1 MVQSQLQQSKQ
12 SAAEALQRAT
22 RAEDEIS
29 TIKEAMQAAEQ
40 LMAERLQQA
49 SDEANVMAQT
59 AVSQAA
65 AALEISQQ
73 ELSDAKLTIS
83 SLEAGAATA
92 YAMDVQTALDKLRLE
107 LTETSANMLVLEA
120 ERGAEHQR
128 AEQAE
133 QAAAHALDQAALAE
147 DKLSAYQLERQ
158 GVDELS
164 QQRVQQLST
173 EASHA
178 VRQSESHAAA
188 AAAEVERLRLEVAG
202 ATQTARAAALEDAQQ
217 SFRDREH
224 RLETRVSELLDR
236 TARAEAEATAANT
249 ARKVIEDELTSKV
262 QEQLV
267 ELDVAMKQE
276 KHRASVAVDD
286 RLTGVWRCVGVDDST
301 QAVSDFTFIL
311 WQAEG
316 GHLRGHT
323 ALSDDRSYTI
333 EAGNYSGGVDGELCA
348 SFDQLF
354 LNGRHVRWRVSMS
367 AEHSFGPL
375 SLKGEWSGD
384 QTGQFH
390 GKKERANIW
399 DQFSA
404 LAAVGISG
412 SFPSHPAI
420 RTQILRPVTGASS
433 RAQPDSHLPELAAIK
448 LQAFQRGRATRQLVA
463 ELKGLQQELKQQNL
477 SNISAARSLTEE
489 QTLATPALGND
500 HAYDGDSA
508 LGNDHAYDG
517 DSALD
522 NDRAYD
528 GDSALDNDHAYD
540 DLGTASLRASSASIY
555 QPTDRQ
561 PTDRSNSPASVA
573 IEIEH
578 TPLDRDEPRFDPSVA
593 LGSRSGSVSS
603 DSERSGPR
611 TAGRRSSSTLEK
623 RFAHEE
629 IAPVSAPIE
638 WSDDDAEVDAVDDE
652 QLLLRINTLMN
663 ASNGS
668 QQQNERQ
675 GSEGPLNVNEVNESL
690 QSHDVAETSRPD
702 LPGTTSGAPPQ
713 RRSVPKRRPANRHTH
728 VKSLPGNGILSPT
741 PLPSP
746 RELARRRAD
755 TRKAAQQ
762 EARAKA
768 RAAAARTR
776 AAPRQSARSEEA
788 VLPYP

>member
-1 MVQSQLQQSKQ
+1 
-12 SAAEALQRAT
+12 
-22 RAEDEIS
+22 
-29 TIKEAMQAAEQ
+29 
-40 LMAERLQQA
+40 
-49 SDEANVMAQT
+49 
-59 AVSQAA
+59 
-65 AALEISQQ
+65 
-73 ELSDAKLTIS
+73 
-83 SLEAGAATA
+83 
-92 YAMDVQTALDKLRLE
+92 
-107 LTETSANMLVLEA
+107 
-120 ERGAEHQR
+120 
-128 AEQAE
+128 
-133 QAAAHALDQAALAE
+133 LAE
-147 DKLSAYQLERQ
+147 DKLSAYQLKRQ
-158 GVDELS
+158 EVDELS

-188 AAAEVERLRLEVAG
+188 AAAAEVERLRLELAG
-202 ATQTARAAALEDAQQ
+202 ATQTARAAALQDAQQ

-224 RLETRVSELLDR
+224 RLETRVTELLDR
-236 TARAEAEATAANT
+236 TAKAEAEANAANT

-262 QEQLV
+262 QEQLL

-276 KHRASVAVDD
+276 KHRASVAVDE

-323 ALSDDRSYTI
+323 ALSDGRRYTI

-489 QTLATPALGND
+489 QTLATPAL
-500 HAYDGDSA
+500 
-508 LGNDHAYDG
+508 
-517 DSALD
+517 D
-522 NDRAYD
+522 N
-528 GDSALDNDHAYD
+528 NHAYD
-540 DLGTASLRASSASIY
+540 DLGIASIY
-555 QPTDRQ
+555 QPTDR
-561 PTDRSNSPASVA
+561 PASVA

-578 TPLDRDEPRFDPSVA
+578 TPLDRNEPRFDPSVV
-593 LGSRSGSVSS
+593 LGSQSGFVSS
-603 DSERSGPR
+603 DSERCGSR
-611 TAGRRSSSTLEK
+611 TVGRRSDTLEK
-623 RFAHEE
+623 RFTNEE
-629 IAPVSAPIE
+629 IAPVSTPIE
-638 WSDDDAEVDAVDDE
+638 CSDYDAEVDAADDE

-668 QQQNERQ
+668 QKQNERQ
-675 GSEGPLNVNEVNESL
+675 WSDWPLNVNEVNEAL
-690 QSHDVAETSRPD
+690 QSHDVAETSGPD

-713 RRSVPKRRPANRHTH
+713 WRSVPKRRPANRNTH
-728 VKSLPGNGILSPT
+728 VTSLPGNGSLSPT

-768 RAAAARTR
+768 RATAARTQP
-776 AAPRQSARSEEA
+776 APKRSTQSKEM
-788 VLPYP
+788 VLLYP